1 MSFER
6 IDRDP
11 LQYKSYSK
19 DRAADTKSNNVL
31 VDTQQALLSFKCIC
45 SIKMHILCNNTLLLL
60 LLYFHSSAENSQM
73 VGRVVF
79 GEARGESTEGQLA
92 VAYTIVNRVSHA
104 GYPNNLYS
112 VVHQTYGS
120 GIYQYNTL
128 SDPRHTTQWEAA
140 KRMNTPEYRNA
151 IKAAEDALCCRVSD
165 PTTCATDYCAHD
177 PCSATSSNRY
187 WQATNKMH
195 IGHHYFVCRVPA

>member
-1 MSFER
+1 MHFVPTMRPYTLILWVLS
-6 IDRDP
+6 IVARDVAGSCDGS
-11 LQYKSYSK
+11 L
-19 DRAADTKSNNVL
+19 
-31 VDTQQALLSFKCIC
+31 C
-45 SIKMHILCNNTLLLL
+45 SAGN
-60 LLYFHSSAENSQM
+60 FQM

-128 SDPRHTTQWEAA
+128 SDPHHTTQWEEA

-187 WQATNKMH
+187 WRATNKMH
-195 IGHHYFVCRVPA
+195 IGQIGRAHV